1 MIKNISISTFVNIVF
16 ALAFTSIFIT
26 FAMFINYD
34 KQKHEISLQNRY
46 ELIAENF
53 LSTFQNQPSFETL
66 LALYKKF
73 QVAPI
78 EDRDKKL
85 EIIKSAQELTITQN
99 YLGTYRVYRYDDIY
113 YIYVQQYGYNLMLK
127 DSTNHN
133 YSMAFIIVGFAISLF
148 TFLFLYEILKRK
160 LHPLKILNKQ
170 IIEFSNG
177 NKDIKLN
184 YTNNDEIGTIAKN
197 FNEAINIINNQ
208 SKSKELFMRNMMH
221 ELKTPITKAMFIAE
235 TLNDEN
241 KKDTLQRAF
250 KRMDD
255 IIKELATVEK
265 LTSNEKYIELLDSII
280 EINKRF
286 YSNKRNESLV
296 ISVTTGVILNV
307 EELIRRKIPDNEK
320 LGLFDCLKK
329 IKPDSHLLTPLKN
342 KIGEF
347 DKGDTFFIKLH
358 DIIDTEKETLEKY
371 LMIYYHIRNYMSHCI
386 VDIEKLFYEKDRK
399 IITNVLNSITL
410 ILYYSEREN

>member
-1 MIKNISISTFVNIVF
+1 MIKNISISTFVNIIF
-16 ALAFTSIFIT
+16 TLAFISIFIT

-34 KQKHEISLQNRY
+34 KQKHELSLQNRY

-53 LSTFQNQPSFETL
+53 LSSFQNQPTVESL
-66 LALYKKF
+66 IALYKKF
-73 QVAPI
+73 QVMPI

-85 EIIKSAQELTITQN
+85 EIIKNAQELTITQN
-99 YLGTYRVYRYDDIY
+99 YLGTYRVYKYNDIY

-127 DSTNHN
+127 DSANHN

-160 LHPLKILNKQ
+160 LKPLNTLNKQ

-184 YTNNDEIGTIAKN
+184 YTSNDEIGTIARN

-208 SKSKELFMRNMMH
+208 SKSKDLFMRNMMH

-235 TLNDEN
+235 TLEDDKTREN
-241 KKDTLQRAF
+241 LQRAF

-265 LTSNEKYIELLDSII
+265 LTSKNTMIYKEETNFFNIYSKTLELMMINPENIAAKIRDFKFDVDIYMMSIALKNLIDNAIKFSTNKKAIINANKKHI
-280 EINKRF
+280 EII
-286 YSNKRNESLV
+286 SL
-296 ISVTTGVILNV
+296 G
-307 EELIRRKIPDNEK
+307 E
-320 LGLFDCLKK
+320 
-329 IKPDSHLLTPLKN
+329 PLKN
-342 KIGEF
+342 ELSYYTEAFSQEEKRSDGFGLGLYIVKTIVSLHGFKLEYKYE
-347 DKGDTFFIKLH
+347 DGKNYFI
-358 DIIDTEKETLEKY
+358 INMEK
-371 LMIYYHIRNYMSHCI
+371 
-386 VDIEKLFYEKDRK
+386 
-399 IITNVLNSITL
+399 
-410 ILYYSEREN
+410 

>member
-16 ALAFTSIFIT
+16 TLAFISIFIT

-34 KQKHEISLQNRY
+34 KQKHELSLQNRY

-53 LSTFQNQPSFETL
+53 LSSFQNQPTFETL

-73 QVAPI
+73 QVSPI

-99 YLGTYRVYRYDDIY
+99 YLGTYRVYKYDDIY

-127 DSTNHN
+127 DSANHN
-133 YSMAFIIVGFAISLF
+133 YSMAFIVIGFVISLF
-148 TFLFLYEILKRK
+148 TFLFLYEILKKK

-184 YTNNDEIGTIAKN
+184 YTSNDEIGTIARN

-208 SKSKELFMRNMMH
+208 SKSKDLFMRNMMH

-235 TLNDEN
+235 TLDDDKTREN
-241 KKDTLQRAF
+241 LQKAF

-265 LTSNEKYIELLDSII
+265 LTSKNTMLYKEETNFFSIYTKTLEIMMINPENISSKIRDFKFKVDIYMMSIALKNLIDNAIKFSKNKKAIINASKEQI
-280 EINKRF
+280 EII
-286 YSNKRNESLV
+286 SL
-296 ISVTTGVILNV
+296 G
-307 EELIRRKIPDNEK
+307 E
-320 LGLFDCLKK
+320 
-329 IKPDSHLLTPLKN
+329 PLKN
-342 KIGEF
+342 ELSYYTEAFSQEEKRSDGFGLGLYIVKTICSLHGFKLEY
-347 DKGDTFFIKLH
+347 KYQEEKNYFIIKM
-358 DIIDTEKETLEKY
+358 TK
-371 LMIYYHIRNYMSHCI
+371 
-386 VDIEKLFYEKDRK
+386 
-399 IITNVLNSITL
+399 
-410 ILYYSEREN
+410 